1 MWHLPRGSGRESAMA
16 QTITAIFGGEVL
28 RPEGPADL
36 VPHSRYRLT
45 IVPIGDTSES
55 LDAWDTLEALAGSL
69 DMPADWS
76 AEHDHYLYGTP
87 KQTHE
92 SNQ

>member
-1 MWHLPRGSGRESAMA
+1 MA
-16 QTITAIFGGEVL
+16 QTITAIFDGEVL
-28 RPEGPADL
+28 RPEAPTDL

-45 IVPIGDTSES
+45 IVPVSDSGES
-55 LDAWDTLEALAGSL
+55 PDAWDTLEALAGSL

-87 KQTHE
+87 KQPGE
-92 SNQ
+92 SKQ